1 MLRSTSKG
9 TLLLE
14 ILFIRHGETQWNVD
28 KRLQGHLDIGLN
40 REGLRQATALGRRLL
55 DEPLDAIFASDLRR
69 ATDTAKAIAMPQ
81 GLKVQLEPSL
91 RERCFGA
98 FEGLLHPEIEERY
111 PPAFAAWKRRDL
123 DARYPCG
130 QYHAETLREFS
141 MRVLACVARIAES
154 DDSYRKIAIVT
165 HGGVLDTMYRHVHK
179 LPYEHP
185 RDFPVLNASINRLSL
200 DGDEFRILEW
210 ADVSHLN
217 KHALDEVDNAR

>member
-1 MLRSTSKG
+1 
-9 TLLLE
+9 LLE

-40 REGLRQATALGRRLL
+40 REGLRQATALGRTLL
-55 DEPLDAIFASDLRR
+55 QQPLDAIFSSDLRR
-69 ATDTAKAIAMPQ
+69 AADTAKAIAMPHGMQ
-81 GLKVQLEPSL
+81 VQTDAGL

-98 FEGLLHPEIEERY
+98 FEGLLHPEIEQRY

-130 QYHAETLREFS
+130 QYHAETLREFAV
-141 MRVLACVARIAES
+141 RVLACVTRLAAADENYRRIV
-154 DDSYRKIAIVT
+154 IVT

-185 RDFPVLNASINRLSL
+185 RDFPVLNGSINRLSW
-200 DGDEFRILEW
+200 DGSNFRILQW
-210 ADVSHLN
+210 ADVAHL
-217 KHALDEVDNAR
+217 ARPARDEVDNAR

>member
-1 MLRSTSKG
+1 MSKG
-9 TLLLE
+9 SHLLE

-40 REGLRQATALGRRLL
+40 REGLRQASALGRKLL
-55 DEPLDAIFASDLRR
+55 NEPLDAIFASDLRR
-69 ATDTAKAIAMPQ
+69 ATDTAKAIAMVH
-81 GLKVQLEPSL
+81 GLQVQLEPGL

-98 FEGLLHPEIEERY
+98 FEGLSHPEIEERY

-130 QYHAETLREFS
+130 QFNAETLREFAV
-141 MRVLACVARIAES
+141 RVLTCVTRLAES
-154 DDSYRKIAIVT
+154 DDTYRKIAIVT

-185 RDFPVLNASINRLSL
+185 RDFLVLNASINRLSL

-210 ADVSHLN
+210 ADVAHLD